1 MLFELV
7 FGQGVE
13 EASKRHTFT
22 QDRRTSIEQR
32 RRRSSSS
39 SSSSGTRSGQKA
51 RPVQSQFT
59 QIFHAKY
66 IVVGRWDGKQTSS
79 RKNVINK

>member
-32 RRRSSSS
+32 SRRSSSN
-39 SSSSGTRSGQKA
+39 SSSGTRSGQKA